1 MHASSTSQSSRSNLR
16 PVSSN
21 DNAGPHHKLTP
32 QEAALRGASL
42 AFSKQQQQQA
52 QNARRQSLTP
62 SFNNPAAQDGGALV
76 AATSASRARS
86 PTGSVSS
93 RQGNRLSRQGTG
105 AGNGRISRQ
114 TTGNSS
120 IAPEGDVGG
129 QTTTTTTTEHERERL
144 ALFLGSPGSEQS
156 RTPYLL
162 PPGGRAAGGAG
173 TDPKSTSFIAAT
185 LAASRSV
192 SPGSGPAVPGGGG
205 DERAGAAGRVARL
218 GEPAPIRRKPN
229 PRTDSP
235 AVSTSTTSSD
245 GLPDTAHLPPANSL
259 ISMFEHKGDQDVD
272 PAKDSPGRPL
282 VNRSKGWPLPDVQ
295 LDHDDEEKNLGI
307 ENVKPRRKPVPKTK
321 PKPSP
326 KPSPKPKPRLKTA
339 AGDETPSPPV
349 IRRANTEIV
358 SPKPRRP
365 DTKPKLDFEPPASS
379 VEVAEKSNVTSVEGR
394 KSKPEP
400 PKPRKAE
407 KSEAT
412 DQRTAARPEST
423 VAAIPEPRP
432 PTLPA
437 RSSLPPMPAKPPA
450 SKKRQTLQR
459 LALAP
464 SADGQ
469 DLSTPISPQDR
480 SDGRPLTGDSMTSND
495 TFVSASSTPTRA
507 ESPPVFDPASRTLTP
522 RALPPR
528 AASARPVTPAIP
540 VRKNLTGSSQLPIDS
555 LSDAMMAGS
564 LASARHTPV
573 PGVGTRTPP
582 PIPPSRRTGAGGRK
596 AASRAASPHHMKKTL
611 RDQRPKSDDEDA
623 RRPHHKKKGLINS
636 KKHTHHEGSR
646 RRWREEI
653 TERERKRYEAVWAS
667 NRGLFLIPSPGSGP
681 STAQTQA
688 SSSDPALGLRDRS
701 YEELSEHVASVV
713 VRDIWSRSRLP
724 APELAEVWDLVYG
737 LGVSGSSPEGR
748 PRVPGALSKSEF
760 VVGTW
765 LIDQRLRGRKIPPR
779 VSDSVWS
786 SAKGLWSAAGRNPN
800 HHRKK
805 GKGK

>member
-1 MHASSTSQSSRSNLR
+1 MHASSAPQNNRPNLR

-21 DNAGPHHKLTP
+21 DNAGPHKLTP

-52 QNARRQSLTP
+52 RNLRQQSLTP
-62 SFNNPAAQDGGALV
+62 SSNNQAALAPQDSGALI

-93 RQGNRLSRQGTG
+93 RQGNNRLSRQGTG

-120 IAPEGDVGG
+120 IAPENDIG
-129 QTTTTTTTEHERERL
+129 QATEQERERL

-156 RTPYLL
+156 KSPYLL
-162 PPGGRAAGGAG
+162 PPGGRPAG
-173 TDPKSTSFIAAT
+173 TAADPKSTSFIAAT

-192 SPGSGPAVPGGGG
+192 SPGSGPAVQSGG
-205 DERAGAAGRVARL
+205 DERAAPGKSRL

-235 AVSTSTTSSD
+235 AVSLSTTSSD
-245 GLPDTAHLPPANSL
+245 DLPDTAHLPPANSL
-259 ISMFEHKGDQDVD
+259 ISMFENKGNQDVD
-272 PAKDSPGRPL
+272 PVKDSPGRPL
-282 VNRSKGWPLPDVQ
+282 VNRSKGWPLPDVRFDQ
-295 LDHDDEEKNLGI
+295 DDEEKKALGVENI
-307 ENVKPRRKPVPKTK
+307 EPRRKPVPKTK
-321 PKPSP
+321 PKP
-326 KPSPKPKPRLKTA
+326 KPKPKVKTA
-339 AGDETPSPPV
+339 AGDETPPPPV
-349 IRRANTEIV
+349 VRRANTEIV

-365 DTKPKLDFEPPASS
+365 DTKPKLDFEAPTSS
-379 VEVAEKSNVTSVEGR
+379 GEVMEKSNVTSAPGT

-400 PKPRKAE
+400 PKPKNLE
-407 KSEAT
+407 KSEAI
-412 DQRTAARPEST
+412 DQRTAARPELEDA
-423 VAAIPEPRP
+423 VAPEPNP

-437 RSSLPPMPAKPPA
+437 RSSFPPVPVKPPA
-450 SKKRQTLQR
+450 PKKRQTLQR
-459 LALAP
+459 LSLVP

-469 DLSTPISPQDR
+469 DSSRPTSAQGR
-480 SDGRPLTGDSMTSND
+480 ADGRPLTGDSMSSND

-522 RALPPR
+522 KALPPR
-528 AASARPVTPAIP
+528 AASTRPITPAVP
-540 VRKNLTGSSQLPIDS
+540 VRKTATGSSQLPLDS

-573 PGVGTRTPP
+573 PMVGTRTPP
-582 PIPPSRRTGAGGRK
+582 PVPPSRRMGGARK
-596 AASRAASPHHMKKTL
+596 AASRASSPHHMKKTL

-623 RRPHHKKKGLINS
+623 RRPHHKKGLINS

-667 NRGLFLIPSPGSGP
+667 NRGLFLVPTPGS
-681 STAQTQA
+681 SAVQT
-688 SSSDPALGLRDRS
+688 SSDLALRDRS
-701 YEELSEHVASVV
+701 HEELSEHVASVV

-724 APELAEVWDLVYG
+724 GAELAEVWDLVYG
-737 LGVSGSSPEGR
+737 LGSSAEGSG
-748 PRVPGALSKSEF
+748 PRVPAALSKSEF

-786 SAKGLWSAAGRNPN
+786 SAKGLWSSARNPN

>member
-1 MHASSTSQSSRSNLR
+1 MHASSTPQNTRPNLR

-21 DNAGPHHKLTP
+21 DNAGPHKLTP

-52 QNARRQSLTP
+52 RDIRRQSLTP
-62 SFNNPAAQDGGALV
+62 SSNSQGTLAPQDSGALI
-76 AATSASRARS
+76 AATSASRTRS

-93 RQGNRLSRQGTG
+93 RQGNKRLSRQGTG

-120 IAPEGDVGG
+120 IAPENDIG
-129 QTTTTTTTEHERERL
+129 QATEQERERL

-156 RTPYLL
+156 KSPYLL
-162 PPGGRAAGGAG
+162 PPGGRAAGTAA
-173 TDPKSTSFIAAT
+173 DPKSTSFIAAT

-192 SPGSGPAVPGGGG
+192 SPGSGPVVQSGG
-205 DERAGAAGRVARL
+205 DERAALGKSRL

-235 AVSTSTTSSD
+235 AVSLSTTSSD
-245 GLPDTAHLPPANSL
+245 GLPDTANLPPANSL

-272 PAKDSPGRPL
+272 PVKDSPGRPL
-282 VNRSKGWPLPDVQ
+282 VNKSKGWPLPDVR
-295 LDHDDEEKNLGI
+295 LDHDDDAKKDLGVENI
-307 ENVKPRRKPVPKTK
+307 EPRPKPAPKTK
-321 PKPSP
+321 PKP
-326 KPSPKPKPRLKTA
+326 KPKPKVKTI
-339 AGDETPSPPV
+339 AGDETPPPPV
-349 IRRANTEIV
+349 VRRADTEIV

-365 DTKPKLDFEPPASS
+365 DTKPKLDLEAPSS
-379 VEVAEKSNVTSVEGR
+379 SSEVMERSNTTSAPGT

-400 PKPRKAE
+400 PKPRKLE
-407 KSEAT
+407 QSEAI
-412 DQRTAARPEST
+412 DQRPVARPESEDA
-423 VAAIPEPRP
+423 VIPEPKP

-437 RSSLPPMPAKPPA
+437 RSSFPPVQAKPPA
-450 SKKRQTLQR
+450 PKKRQTLQR
-459 LALAP
+459 LSLAP

-469 DLSTPISPQDR
+469 DSSRPTSAQGR
-480 SDGRPLTGDSMTSND
+480 ADGRPLTGDSMSSND

-507 ESPPVFDPASRTLTP
+507 ESPPIFDPASRTLTP
-522 RALPPR
+522 RVLPPR
-528 AASARPVTPAIP
+528 AASTRPITPAVP
-540 VRKNLTGSSQLPIDS
+540 VRKNITGSSQLPIDS

-573 PGVGTRTPP
+573 PVTGTRSPP
-582 PIPPSRRTGAGGRK
+582 PVPPSRRMGGARK
-596 AASRAASPHHMKKTL
+596 AASRAPSPHHMKKTL

-623 RRPHHKKKGLINS
+623 RRPHHKKGLINS

-667 NRGLFLIPSPGSGP
+667 NRGLFLVLTPGS
-681 STAQTQA
+681 SAAQT
-688 SSSDPALGLRDRS
+688 SSDLALRDRS
-701 YEELSEHVASVV
+701 HEELSEHVASVV

-724 APELAEVWDLVYG
+724 GAELAEVWDLVYG
-737 LGVSGSSPEGR
+737 LGSSAEGAG
-748 PRVPGALSKSEF
+748 PRIHGALSKSEF

-786 SAKGLWSAAGRNPN
+786 SAKGLWSSARNPN

>member
-1 MHASSTSQSSRSNLR
+1 MHASSTPQSSRSNLR

-21 DNAGPHHKLTP
+21 DNAGPHKLTP

-42 AFSKQQQQQA
+42 AFSKQQQQQQQA
-52 QNARRQSLTP
+52 KNARRQSLTP
-62 SFNNPAAQDGGALV
+62 SSNNPAALVPQDGGALV

-105 AGNGRISRQ
+105 AGNGRISRH

-120 IAPEGDVGG
+120 IAPDSDVGHV
-129 QTTTTTTTEHERERL
+129 TEQERERL

-156 RTPYLL
+156 KSPYLL
-162 PPGGRAAGGAG
+162 PPGGRAAGTTA
-173 TDPKSTSFIAAT
+173 DPKSTSFIAAT

-192 SPGSGPAVPGGGG
+192 SPGSSPAVQGGG
-205 DERAGAAGRVARL
+205 DERPTAGRSRL

-235 AVSTSTTSSD
+235 AISLSTTSSD

-259 ISMFEHKGDQDVD
+259 ISMFEQKGDQGVD
-272 PAKDSPGRPL
+272 PVKDSPGRPL
-282 VNRSKGWPLPDVQ
+282 INRSKGWPLPDVK
-295 LDHDDEEKNLGI
+295 LDYDDEDDKDLGV
-307 ENVKPRRKPVPKTK
+307 ENIKPRREPVQKTK
-321 PKPSP
+321 PKP
-326 KPSPKPKPRLKTA
+326 KPKPKPEVKTTV
-339 AGDETPSPPV
+339 GGETPPPPV
-349 IRRANTEIV
+349 VRRANTEIV

-365 DTKPKLDFEPPASS
+365 DTKPKLDFEAPASS
-379 VEVAEKSNVTSVEGR
+379 SDVVEKPNATIVKGR

-400 PKPRKAE
+400 PKPRKLE
-407 KSEAT
+407 KSEAM
-412 DQRTAARPEST
+412 DQHTAARPQLKDAVT
-423 VAAIPEPRP
+423 PEPRP
-432 PTLPA
+432 LKLPA
-437 RSSLPPMPAKPPA
+437 RSSFPPVPAKPPTP
-450 SKKRQTLQR
+450 KKRQTLQR
-459 LALAP
+459 LSLAP

-469 DLSTPISPQDR
+469 DSSTPISSR
-480 SDGRPLTGDSMTSND
+480 NKADGRPLTGDSMSSND

-507 ESPPVFDPASRTLTP
+507 ESPPVFDPASRTMTP
-522 RALPPR
+522 KPLPPR
-528 AASARPVTPAIP
+528 AASARPFTLAAP
-540 VRKNLTGSSQLPIDS
+540 VRKNVTGSSQLPLDS
-555 LSDAMMAGS
+555 LSSAMMAGS

-573 PGVGTRTPP
+573 PMAGSRTPP
-582 PIPPSRRTGAGGRK
+582 PAPPSRRMGGGARK

-623 RRPHHKKKGLINS
+623 RRPHHKKGLINS

-667 NRGLFLIPSPGSGP
+667 NRGLFLAPAAA
-681 STAQTQA
+681 AQA
-688 SSSDPALGLRDRS
+688 SSDPALRDRS
-701 YEELSEHVASVV
+701 HEELGEHVASVV

-737 LGVSGSSPEGR
+737 LGSAEGG
-748 PRVPGALSKSEF
+748 PRVAAALSKSEF

-786 SAKGLWSAAGRNPN
+786 SAKGLWSAAHRNPN
-800 HHRKK
+800 HHHRKK